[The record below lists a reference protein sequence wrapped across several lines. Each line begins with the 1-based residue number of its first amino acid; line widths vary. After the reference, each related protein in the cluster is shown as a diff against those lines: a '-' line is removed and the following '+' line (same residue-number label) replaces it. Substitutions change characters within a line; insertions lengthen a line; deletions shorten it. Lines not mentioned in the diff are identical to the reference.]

1 MDKRASRGGHDAAK
15 GAEPAAAADGPGQPG
30 QSVQSPQPGHP
41 AQPAQ
46 PAQPVRPDH
55 VVVFVHGMGRALKGG
70 TLQEWAQPLMLS
82 LHDLSLDMVPQTT
95 HPHLVITK
103 ANAVGDAPEVLVKVL
118 RGVAGHEPD
127 YLTVL
132 MTEASWGRDFE
143 PASAASTYSWALRTA
158 LRVYMRS
165 VQLIKWNLHPGRR
178 RASPAWFGAWLRQL
192 VLTSLA
198 AFAGFFILLAVL
210 VVLLLIIILAWIPGP
225 GRWVGKLVTLFADF
239 LGDPQV
245 WKRKPLQ
252 AAAMRQRVVDTLQRW
267 GHGTGTE
274 VTVVAHSQGAAIT
287 GQVLFQNQAR
297 ATNFVSVG
305 SGLDLLGYAQWGGG
319 TGEDPVM
326 DWLANPLRPRWINV
340 WGKFDFVP
348 AGPISTHANG
358 RLPVFGKIY
367 ARDSEGDG
375 GPGPEEHPVY
385 NRSALIYDHIVYSK
399 NRVEVLDPL
408 ARLVLD
414 PPLPDP
420 AGLAF
425 RMLDGDRRLR
435 PHRVMVKSL
444 GVTRLLAVI
453 TSALSAPAAL
463 AWLGSLDWARNLVQC
478 GLPGAGQDP
487 WWSAWLCSGPTY
499 HWAHWQDLGVLA
511 VTTAVFAGVL
521 VGLLNGPVWGVLH
534 DRLQRMRKPSFRQSS
549 DPTRNLPAS
558 PWWYVTW
565 YLLIVTAVAVAV
577 PFMLAWP
584 DLPWL
589 AVVVLVLALWALCF
603 TRTSIT
609 GLPARTGEP
618 VRAQLAAAPQRAAPQ
633 PPPGVVRGERQQA
646 QPTGSASLPAN
657 TVTGAADQR
666 SRSGS

>member
-1 MDKRASRGGHDAAK
+1 MGKRAGCSPGDADDARD
-15 GAEPAAAADGPGQPG
+15 PDHPDLDQPELD
-30 QSVQSPQPGHP
+30 H
-41 AQPAQ
+41 
-46 PAQPVRPDH
+46 PDH

-82 LHDLSLDMVPQTT
+82 LHDLSLDMVPHTS

-118 RGVAGHEPD
+118 RSVAGRQPD

-158 LRVYMRS
+158 LRVYLRS
-165 VQLIKWNLHPGRR
+165 VQLIKWNLYPGRR
-178 RASPAWFGAWLRQL
+178 RASPAWLGAWLRQL
-192 VLTSLA
+192 VLASLA

-210 VVLLLIIILAWIPGP
+210 VVLLLIIVLAWIPGP
-225 GRWVGKLVTLFADF
+225 GRWVGKLVSLFADF

-245 WKRKPLQ
+245 WKRRPLQ

-267 GHGTGTE
+267 DHGAGTE

-319 TGEDPVM
+319 TGEDPVT
-326 DWLANPLRPRWINV
+326 DWLANPRRPRWINV

-358 RLPVFGKIY
+358 PLPVFGKLY
-367 ARDSEGDG
+367 ERDSAGDG

-408 ARLVLD
+408 ARLILD
-414 PPLPDP
+414 PPP
-420 AGLAF
+420 ASSALAF
-425 RMLDGDRRLR
+425 RVLDGDRRLR

-444 GVTRLLAVI
+444 GVTRLLAVL
-453 TSALSAPAAL
+453 TSGLSAPAAL
-463 AWLGSLDWARNLVQC
+463 AWLGSQGWARDLVQC
-478 GLPGAGQDP
+478 GPAGAGQDP
-487 WWSAWLCSGPTY
+487 WWSSWLCSGPTY
-499 HWAHWQDLGVLA
+499 HWAHVEDWGVLA
-511 VTTAVFAGVL
+511 ITAAVFAGVL
-521 VGLLNGPVWGVLH
+521 VGILNGPVWGVLH
-534 DRLQRMRKPSFRQSS
+534 NRLQRIRKPSFRQSS
-549 DPTRNLPAS
+549 DPTRNPPAN
-558 PWWYVTW
+558 PWWSVAG
-565 YLLIVTAVAVAV
+565 YLLIVTAVAVV
-577 PFMLAWP
+577 LPFLLAWP
-584 DLPWL
+584 EMPWV
-589 AVVVLVLALWALCF
+589 AVVVLVVALWSLCF

-609 GLPARTGEP
+609 GLPARTGG
-618 VRAQLAAAPQRAAPQ
+618 L
-633 PPPGVVRGERQQA
+633 GA
-646 QPTGSASLPAN
+646 QPTASGSLPVN
-657 TVTGAADQR
+657 TVTGAEDQR

>member
-1 MDKRASRGGHDAAK
+1 MDKRASRGGHGAAE
-15 GAEPAAAADGPGQPG
+15 GAEAANGPGRPGQPG
-30 QSVQSPQPGHP
+30 
-41 AQPAQ
+41 
-46 PAQPVRPDH
+46 RPDH

-82 LHDLSLDMVPQTT
+82 LHDLSLDMVPHTA

-118 RGVAGHEPD
+118 RGVDGHEPD

-165 VQLIKWNLHPGRR
+165 VQLIKWNLHPGQRKDIG
-178 RASPAWFGAWLRQL
+178 WLGAWLRQL

-225 GRWVGKLVTLFADF
+225 GRWVGRLVSLFADF

-267 GHGTGTE
+267 DQGSGTE
-274 VTVVAHSQGAAIT
+274 VTVVAHSQGAAIA

-297 ATNFVSVG
+297 VTNFVSVG

-319 TGEDPVM
+319 TGEDPVT
-326 DWLANPLRPRWINV
+326 DWLANPQRPRWINV

-358 RLPVFGKIY
+358 PLPVFGKIY
-367 ARDSEGDG
+367 ARDTEGDG

-385 NRSALIYDHIVYSK
+385 NRSALIYDHIVYSR

-414 PPLPDP
+414 PPPADP

-463 AWLGSLDWARNLVQC
+463 AWLGSLDGTRNLVQC
-478 GLPGAGQDP
+478 GPPGAGRDP

-558 PWWYVTW
+558 PWWYVAW

-584 DLPWL
+584 DLPWV
-589 AVVVLVLALWALCF
+589 AVVVLVVALWALCF

-609 GLPARTGEP
+609 GLPARTGSVP
-618 VRAQLAAAPQRAAPQ
+618 VAGAVPAQAPGAAAPPAEPRRAAPQ
-633 PPPGVVRGERQQA
+633 PPPAVMRGGRQHA

-657 TVTGAADQR
+657 TVTGAEDQR

>member
-1 MDKRASRGGHDAAK
+1 MDKRASRGGHGAAE
-15 GAEPAAAADGPGQPG
+15 GVEAANGPGRPGQP
-30 QSVQSPQPGHP
+30 
-41 AQPAQ
+41 A
-46 PAQPVRPDH
+46 RPDH

-82 LHDLSLDMVPQTT
+82 LHDLSLDMVPHTA

-118 RGVAGHEPD
+118 RGVDGHEPD

-178 RASPAWFGAWLRQL
+178 KDIRWLGAWLRQL

-225 GRWVGKLVTLFADF
+225 GRWVGKLVSLFADF

-267 GHGTGTE
+267 DHSPGTE

-319 TGEDPVM
+319 TGEDPVT
-326 DWLANPLRPRWINV
+326 DWLANPRRPRWINV

-358 RLPVFGKIY
+358 PLPVFGKIY
-367 ARDSEGDG
+367 ARDTGGDG

-414 PPLPDP
+414 PPPPDT

-463 AWLGSLDWARNLVQC
+463 AWLGSLDWTRNLVQC
-478 GLPGAGQDP
+478 GPPGAAGDP

-534 DRLQRMRKPSFRQSS
+534 DRLQRLRKPSFRQSS
-549 DPTRNLPAS
+549 DPTRNLPAN

-584 DLPWL
+584 DLPWV

-618 VRAQLAAAPQRAAPQ
+618 VQAQAAATPQRAAPQ

>member
-1 MDKRASRGGHDAAK
+1 MDKRA
-15 GAEPAAAADGPGQPG
+15 GPGSADAPEGPDGTRQPG
-30 QSVQSPQPGHP
+30 RPG
-41 AQPAQ
+41 
-46 PAQPVRPDH
+46 RPDH

-82 LHDLSLDMVPQTT
+82 LHDLSLDLVPQTT

-118 RGVAGHEPD
+118 RGVAGNEPD
-127 YLTVL
+127 YLAVL

-178 RASPAWFGAWLRQL
+178 RASPAWLGAWLRQL

-210 VVLLLIIILAWIPGP
+210 VVLLLIIVLAWIPGP
-225 GRWVGKLVTLFADF
+225 GRWVGKLVSLFADF

-267 GHGTGTE
+267 DHGSGTE

-297 ATNFVSVG
+297 VTNFVSVG

-319 TGEDPVM
+319 TGEDPVT

-358 RLPVFGKIY
+358 PLPVFGKIY
-367 ARDSEGDG
+367 ARDTEGDG

-414 PPLPDP
+414 PPAPNP

-463 AWLGSLDWARNLVQC
+463 AWLGSLDWTRNLVQC
-478 GLPGAGQDP
+478 GPPGAGRDP

-558 PWWYVTW
+558 PWWYVAW
-565 YLLIVTAVAVAV
+565 YLLIVTALAVAV

-584 DLPWL
+584 DLPWV
-589 AVVVLVLALWALCF
+589 AVVVLVVALWALCF

-609 GLPARTGEP
+609 GLPARTGSVPAQAVTAAEP
-618 VRAQLAAAPQRAAPQ
+618 QPEPPPVAPQ
-633 PPPGVVRGERQQA
+633 PPPAVVRGERTQA

>member
-1 MDKRASRGGHDAAK
+1 MGKRASDGLGDATTGNGSGG
-15 GAEPAAAADGPGQPG
+15 GPRN
-30 QSVQSPQPGHP
+30 
-41 AQPAQ
+41 
-46 PAQPVRPDH
+46 RPDH
-55 VVVFVHGMGRALKGG
+55 AVVFVHGMGRALKGG

-82 LHDLSLDMVPQTT
+82 LHDLSLDMVPDAP

-103 ANAVGDAPEVLVKVL
+103 ANAVGDAPEVWVKVL
-118 RGVAGHEPD
+118 RGCAGIKPD

-158 LRVYMRS
+158 LRVYKRS
-165 VQLIKWNLHPGRR
+165 LQLIRWNLYPGRR
-178 RASPAWFGAWLRQL
+178 RASLAWLGARLRQAL
-192 VLTSLA
+192 LTALA
-198 AFAGFFILLAVL
+198 ALAGFFILLAVL
-210 VVLLLIIILAWIPGP
+210 VVLLLTIVLAWIPGP
-225 GRWVGKLVTLFADF
+225 GRWIGKIVSLFAEF

-267 GHGTGTE
+267 DHDGGTQ

-319 TGEDPVM
+319 TGEDPVT
-326 DWLANPLRPRWINV
+326 DWLANPDRPRWINV

-358 RLPVFGKIY
+358 PLPVFGKIY
-367 ARDSEGDG
+367 ARDTAGDG

-385 NRSALIYDHIVYSK
+385 NRSALIYDHIVYSS

-408 ARLVLD
+408 ARLILD
-414 PPLPDP
+414 PASDP
-420 AGLAF
+420 HGLAL
-425 RMLDGDRRLR
+425 RGLDGDRRLR

-444 GVTRLLAVI
+444 GVTRLLSVLTA
-453 TSALSAPAAL
+453 ALSAPAAL
-463 AWLGSLDWARNLVQC
+463 AWLGSQGWARNLVQC
-478 GLPGAGQDP
+478 GPPGAGQDP
-487 WWSAWLCSGPTY
+487 WWSSWVCSGPSY
-499 HWAHWQDLGVLA
+499 HWGHWQSWGVLA

-534 DRLQRMRKPSFRQSS
+534 NRLQRRRKPSVRQSS
-549 DPTRNLPAS
+549 DPARNGPAN
-558 PWWYVTW
+558 PWWSVAW
-565 YLLIVTAVAVAV
+565 YLLIVTVVAVAV

-584 DLPWL
+584 DLPWVL
-589 AVVVLVLALWALCF
+589 VVVLVAALWALCF
-603 TRTSIT
+603 TRTSIS
-609 GLPARTGEP
+609 GLPARTAVQDVQAPAVPALREP
-618 VRAQLAAAPQRAAPQ
+618 APGQTTTWGRLPVNSETAAD
-633 PPPGVVRGERQQA
+633 
-646 QPTGSASLPAN
+646 
-657 TVTGAADQR
+657 DQR

>member
-1 MDKRASRGGHDAAK
+1 MDKRASPGSDDIAEGGK
-15 GAEPAAAADGPGQPG
+15 AADATGAADMPGQPG
-30 QSVQSPQPGHP
+30 
-41 AQPAQ
+41 
-46 PAQPVRPDH
+46 RPDH

-82 LHDLSLDMVPQTT
+82 LHDLSLDLVPQTT

-118 RGVAGHEPD
+118 RGVADNEPD

-178 RASPAWFGAWLRQL
+178 RASPAWLGAWLRQL

-210 VVLLLIIILAWIPGP
+210 VVLLLIIVLAWIPGP
-225 GRWVGKLVTLFADF
+225 GRWVGKLVSLFADF

-267 GHGTGTE
+267 DQGSGTE
-274 VTVVAHSQGAAIT
+274 VTVVAHSQGAAIA

-297 ATNFVSVG
+297 VTNFVSVG

-319 TGEDPVM
+319 TGEDPVT
-326 DWLANPLRPRWINV
+326 DWLANPQRPRWINV

-358 RLPVFGKIY
+358 PLPVFGKIY
-367 ARDSEGDG
+367 ARDTEGDG

-385 NRSALIYDHIVYSK
+385 NRSALIYDHIVYSR

-414 PPLPDP
+414 PPPADP

-463 AWLGSLDWARNLVQC
+463 AWLGSLDGTRNLVQC
-478 GLPGAGQDP
+478 GPPGAGRDP

-558 PWWYVTW
+558 PWWYVAW

-584 DLPWL
+584 DLPWV
-589 AVVVLVLALWALCF
+589 AVVVLVVALWALCF

-609 GLPARTGEP
+609 GLPARTGSVP
-618 VRAQLAAAPQRAAPQ
+618 VAGAVPAQAPGAAAPPAEPRRAAPQ
-633 PPPGVVRGERQQA
+633 PPPAVVRGGRQHA

-657 TVTGAADQR
+657 TVTGAEDQR

>member
-1 MDKRASRGGHDAAK
+1 MGKRAGGSLGDAGDANAT
-15 GAEPAAAADGPGQPG
+15 GRREQPEPPGQP
-30 QSVQSPQPGHP
+30 
-41 AQPAQ
+41 
-46 PAQPVRPDH
+46 DH
-55 VVVFVHGMGRALKGG
+55 AVVFVHGMGRALKGG

-82 LHDLSLDMVPQTT
+82 LHDLSLDLVPDTT
-95 HPHLVITK
+95 HPHLVITQ
-103 ANAVGDAPEVLVKVL
+103 ANAVGDPPEVLVKVL
-118 RGVAGHEPD
+118 RGAAGGTPD

-158 LRVYMRS
+158 LRVYLRS
-165 VQLIKWNLHPGRR
+165 LQLIKWNLYPGRQR
-178 RASPAWFGAWLRQL
+178 NIRWFGAWLRQL

-198 AFAGFFILLAVL
+198 AFAGFFLLLAVL
-210 VVLLLIIILAWIPGP
+210 VVLLLIIGLAWIPGP
-225 GRWVGKLVTLFADF
+225 GRWIGKLVSLFADF

-267 GHGTGTE
+267 DRCPETE

-319 TGEDPVM
+319 TGEDPVT
-326 DWLANPLRPRWINV
+326 DWLANPQRPRWINV

-358 RLPVFGKIY
+358 PLPVFGKIY

-385 NRSALIYDHIVYSK
+385 NRSALIYDHIVYSQ

-408 ARLVLD
+408 ARLILD
-414 PPLPDP
+414 PPPP
-420 AGLAF
+420 GSAGLAL
-425 RMLDGDRRLR
+425 RILDGDRRLR

-444 GVTRLLAVI
+444 GVTRLLAVL
-453 TSALSAPAAL
+453 TSGLSAPAAL
-463 AWLGSLDWARNLVQC
+463 AWLGSQEWARNMAAC
-478 GLPGAGQDP
+478 GAPGEGPDP

-499 HWAHWQDLGVLA
+499 HWAHWQDWGVLA
-511 VTTAVFAGVL
+511 VATAVLAGVL

-534 DRLQRMRKPSFRQSS
+534 NRLQRMRRPSFTQSS
-549 DPTRNLPAS
+549 DPTRNPPAN
-558 PWWYVTW
+558 PWWYVAW
-565 YLLIVTAVAVAV
+565 YLLIVTVVAVAV
-577 PFMLAWP
+577 PFLLAWP
-584 DLPWL
+584 DLPWVV
-589 AVVVLVLALWALCF
+589 VVVLVAALWALCF

-609 GLPARTGEP
+609 GLPARTVLQEAQP
-618 VRAQLAAAPQRAAPQ
+618 VAPAPTVAPGPAA
-633 PPPGVVRGERQQA
+633 GVVRNLPPAVERGE
-646 QPTGSASLPAN
+646 QPRAHPTASESLPAN

>member
-1 MDKRASRGGHDAAK
+1 MGKRASSGLGGAD
-15 GAEPAAAADGPGQPG
+15 GSGSTGRPEPAGPQGRPGPPGQ
-30 QSVQSPQPGHP
+30 
-41 AQPAQ
+41 
-46 PAQPVRPDH
+46 PDH

-82 LHDLSLDMVPQTT
+82 LHDLSLDLVPDST

-103 ANAVGDAPEVLVKVL
+103 ANAVGDPPEVLAKVL
-118 RGVAGHEPD
+118 RSAADGTPE

-158 LRVYMRS
+158 LRVYLRS
-165 VQLIKWNLHPGRR
+165 LQLIKWNLYPGRQKNIR
-178 RASPAWFGAWLRQL
+178 WFGAWLRQL

-210 VVLLLIIILAWIPGP
+210 VALLLIIGLAWIPGP
-225 GRWVGKLVTLFADF
+225 GRWIGKLVSLFADF

-267 GHGTGTE
+267 DHCPETQ

-319 TGEDPVM
+319 AGEDPVT
-326 DWLANPLRPRWINV
+326 DWLANPQRPRWINV

-348 AGPISTHANG
+348 AGPISTHAHG
-358 RLPVFGKIY
+358 PRPVFGKIY

-408 ARLVLD
+408 ARLILD
-414 PPLPDP
+414 PPPPDSG
-420 AGLAF
+420 GLAL

-444 GVTRLLAVI
+444 GVTRLLAVL
-453 TSALSAPAAL
+453 TSGLSAPAAL
-463 AWLGSLDWARNLVQC
+463 AWLGSQDWARNLVRC
-478 GLPGAGQDP
+478 GRPGEGPDP

-499 HWAHWQDLGVLA
+499 HWAHWQDWGVLVA
-511 VTTAVFAGVL
+511 ATAVFAGLL
-521 VGLLNGPVWGVLH
+521 VALLNGPVWGVLH
-534 DRLQRMRKPSFRQSS
+534 DRLQRMRRPSFTQSS
-549 DPTRNLPAS
+549 DPTRNPPAN
-558 PWWYVTW
+558 PWWYVAW
-565 YLLIVTAVAVAV
+565 YLLVVTAVAVAV
-577 PFMLAWP
+577 PFLLAWP
-584 DLPWL
+584 DLPWVV
-589 AVVVLVLALWALCF
+589 VVVLVVALWALCF
-603 TRTSIT
+603 TRTGIT
-609 GLPARTGEP
+609 GLPARTVLQE
-618 VRAQLAAAPQRAAPQ
+618 
-633 PPPGVVRGERQQA
+633 A
-646 QPTGSASLPAN
+646 QPVAPKPVAPGAPAAVERNLPPAVERGGQPGPHPTASESLPAN

>member
-1 MDKRASRGGHDAAK
+1 MGKRISGSVGDAEDAQAAGVPEEPGG
-15 GAEPAAAADGPGQPG
+15 
-30 QSVQSPQPGHP
+30 
-41 AQPAQ
+41 
-46 PAQPVRPDH
+46 PDH

-82 LHDLSLDMVPQTT
+82 LHDLSLDLVPDST
-95 HPHLVITK
+95 HPHLVIAK

-118 RGVAGHEPD
+118 RGAAGSTPD

-143 PASAASTYSWALRTA
+143 PATAASTYSWALRTA

-165 VQLIKWNLHPGRR
+165 VQLIKWNLYPGRQKNIR
-178 RASPAWFGAWLRQL
+178 WFGAWLRQR
-192 VLTSLA
+192 VLTALA
-198 AFAGFFILLAVL
+198 AFAGLFILLAVL
-210 VVLLLIIILAWIPGP
+210 MVLLLIIVLAWIPGP
-225 GRWVGKLVTLFADF
+225 GRWIGKLVSLFADF

-267 GHGTGTE
+267 DRGPHTQ

-287 GQVLFQNQAR
+287 GQVLFQNQAS

-319 TGEDPVM
+319 TGEDPVR
-326 DWLANPLRPRWINV
+326 DWLAHPRRPRWINV

-358 RLPVFGKIY
+358 PLPVFGKIY

-408 ARLVLD
+408 ARLILD
-414 PPLPDP
+414 PPPDS

-425 RMLDGDRRLR
+425 RVFDGDRRLR

-444 GVTRLLAVI
+444 GVTRLLAVL

-463 AWLGSLDWARNLVQC
+463 AWLGSQEWARNTVRC
-478 GLPGAGQDP
+478 GPPGAGQDP
-487 WWSAWLCSGPTY
+487 WWSSWLCSGPTY
-499 HWAHWQDLGVLA
+499 HWAHWQDWGVLA
-511 VTTAVFAGVL
+511 VATAVFAGVL

-534 DRLQRMRKPSFRQSS
+534 NRLQQLRKPSFRQSS
-549 DPTRNLPAS
+549 DPTRKPPAN
-558 PWWYVTW
+558 PWWYVSW
-565 YLLIVTAVAVAV
+565 YLLTVTVVAVAV
-577 PFMLAWP
+577 PFLLAWP
-584 DLPWL
+584 DLPWV
-589 AVVVLVLALWALCF
+589 AVVVLVAALWALCF

-609 GLPARTGEP
+609 GLPARTPGLGLHEP
-618 VRAQLAAAPQRAAPQ
+618 QAPGPQPAGPPPAAPQ
-633 PPPGVVRGERQQA
+633 PPPAVVRDERRPG
-646 QPTGSASLPAN
+646 QPTASESLPAN